1 MAGKCYIGT
10 GRFPGS
16 LERTL
21 FSAAVLRSGK
31 GERWKAKVKVE
42 RVEAEGK
49 MPNVKVEMEKSLG
62 EWKNEL

>member
-1 MAGKCYIGT
+1 
-10 GRFPGS
+10 
-16 LERTL
+16 
-21 FSAAVLRSGK
+21 LRSGK